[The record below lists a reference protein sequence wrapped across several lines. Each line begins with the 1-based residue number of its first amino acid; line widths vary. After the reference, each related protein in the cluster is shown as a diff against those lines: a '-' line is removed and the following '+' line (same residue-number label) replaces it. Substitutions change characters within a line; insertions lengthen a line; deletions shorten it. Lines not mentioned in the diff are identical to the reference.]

1 MAMAYDHQIA
11 AEPNPEISALAEV
24 TVPAAALMV
33 PGYFEALERV
43 PEPDDFDDADLAAL
57 WTGILEAHRRGPL
70 SKAAVARQLREMG
83 FEEARCFAALARV
96 QVSFVTMAEALEAAR
111 ILLDRRLRRQ
121 ATVLCL
127 ETAKTLATA
136 ADVQGA
142 VQRHEK
148 AVGELAAH
156 HDGGDG
162 WQSGAD
168 VHDEAKERLETG
180 WDDFDR
186 VSGGLPVA
194 DLTIVAGRPGMG
206 KTAFAVQLALNVARA
221 GYGVG
226 FLSLEMTTS
235 DLLMRGACAA
245 AYQSGDWASGRTDN
259 PYYDHAERGFLQGDQ
274 LRRYTA
280 GMAEMRG
287 LPIMWNDRR
296 GLDIDRIR
304 LGARRLKAT
313 FERKGI
319 ELKLL
324 LVDHLGKIETTGGR
338 RDNRHQDL
346 TQITNVLNVVSADID
361 ASVVALAQ
369 LSRKVEEREDKRPIL
384 PDLRESGS
392 LEENAHS
399 VVFLYRPAYYDEE
412 ARERGAAFD
421 EDRAAR
427 EAHHL
432 EAHLAKNRGGERR
445 RVILRTDI
453 GCNAILDKSKWKSG
467 GNLL

>member
-1 MAMAYDHQIA
+1 MGFDGREPP
-11 AEPNPEISALAEV
+11 EPNPQISALAEV
-24 TVPAAALMV
+24 TVAAAAFLAK
-33 PGYFEALERV
+33 GFWEAAERV
-43 PEPDDFDDADLAAL
+43 PEPEDFDDADISAL
-57 WTGILEAHRRGPL
+57 WSGILEARRRGPL
-70 SKAAVARQLREMG
+70 SRQAVVRQLREMN
-83 FEEARCFAALARV
+83 FEEQRCFDTLKRAD
-96 QVSFVTMAEALEAAR
+96 VSFVSLAEGLEAAR

-121 ATVLCL
+121 ATILCQ
-127 ETAKTLATA
+127 ETARTLATA
-136 ADVQGA
+136 ADVQGV
-142 VQRHEK
+142 VQLHEK
-148 AVGELAAH
+148 AVAVLGAQ

-162 WQSGAD
+162 WVAGED
-168 VHDEAKERLETG
+168 VQDEAKERLETG

-259 PYYDHAERGFLQGDQ
+259 PYYDYAERGFLQGDQ

-369 LSRKVEEREDKRPIL
+369 LSRKVEERDDKRPIL